1 MSMALLM
8 ALAQEGFE
16 QCKSTYA
23 GRGTGEATSAMGR
36 ISDAWVA
43 LSPIDWV
50 LAPHRCCAG
59 QFSFLAS
66 LRMTLLK
73 MAVLGCVF

>member
-1 MSMALLM
+1 MSIALLM
-8 ALAQEGFE
+8 ALAQDGFE

-43 LSPIDWV
+43 SSPIDWV
-50 LAPHRCCAG
+50 PL
-59 QFSFLAS
+59 
-66 LRMTLLK
+66 LRQMSDVAEPLPGGMGARHQGL
-73 MAVLGCVF
+73 